1 MRPCLLRANL
11 LLLGWLLLFLTLH
24 TNCVCLCDDVSTFVR
39 SKSGNMD
46 VSGNSETIFEF
57 PTHER
62 RGPGKES
69 GKSGKGCEECLIGEI
84 FWVLLQLVMCQDI
97 ARVQR

>member
-1 MRPCLLRANL
+1 M
-11 LLLGWLLLFLTLH
+11 
-24 TNCVCLCDDVSTFVR
+24 
-39 SKSGNMD
+39 
-46 VSGNSETIFEF
+46 SGNSETICEF

-69 GKSGKGCEECLIGEI
+69 GKSGKGCEECPIGEI

-97 ARVQR
+97 TPGYRESPALIGIQKPILTVQYHSFIAVFIALGG